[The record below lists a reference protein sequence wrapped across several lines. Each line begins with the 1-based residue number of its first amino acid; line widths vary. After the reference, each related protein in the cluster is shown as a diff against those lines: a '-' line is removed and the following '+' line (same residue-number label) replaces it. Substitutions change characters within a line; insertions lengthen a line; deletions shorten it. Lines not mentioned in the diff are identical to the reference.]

1 MKGIDSAESSIDYKS
16 YLWSKLASEWRVD
29 LHEST
34 KMITLDELPL
44 EIDKILAG
52 KQIGRVLI
60 KHNI

>member
-1 MKGIDSAESSIDYKS
+1 
-16 YLWSKLASEWRVD
+16 
-29 LHEST
+29 
-34 KMITLDELPL
+34 MIALDELSL